1 MPCADH
7 TDDNSELLQYE
18 SFLERETP
26 QRVRAHLDLNPPP
39 CIRDVTESLRRELL
53 QQIPKLVMEI
63 QLDLFRTYKQS
74 QQDTQPA
81 HGVLG
86 GSQLGAEAAHGP
98 RPPALPSSSRRILGC
113 GTDFGLDVLHEGPS
127 SRSGSGQGSSILT
140 NNSFDVPRTP
150 PIAGSPSYRGGG
162 GEGSGGSAKEM
173 DSDAAVQTG
182 LGLGF
187 DDLDFLGIFSDPAF
201 AIPADAELDAALAAM
216 LSTDVSAAG
225 GFLQAPIE

>member
-18 SFLERETP
+18 SFLQRETP
-26 QRVRAHLDLNPPP
+26 QRVRAHLDLNPLP
-39 CIRDVTESLRRELL
+39 CIRDVSESLRRELL

-74 QQDTQPA
+74 QPDTQPA

-86 GSQLGAEAAHGP
+86 SSQLGAEAAHGP
-98 RPPALPSSSRRILGC
+98 RPPDLPSSSRILGC
-113 GTDFGLDVLHEGPS
+113 GTDLGLDALHEGPS
-127 SRSGSGQGSSILT
+127 SRTSSGSILT
-140 NNSFDVPRTP
+140 NNSFGVPITP
-150 PIAGSPSYRGGG
+150 PIAGSPSHRGGG
-162 GEGSGGSAKEM
+162 GEGSGSAQKMGSG
-173 DSDAAVQTG
+173 AAVQTE
-182 LGLGF
+182 LSLGF

-201 AIPADAELDAALAAM
+201 AVPADADLDAALAAM

-225 GFLQAPIE
+225 GYLQAPIE